1 MLSIPMTLAV
11 GDQAEG
17 LLLDLT
23 IVLAVAAVVTLG
35 LQRLRLS
42 TIPGYLVAGA
52 IIGPGLLGW
61 VDNESSVGVISK
73 LAIVMLMFGI
83 GMHMDLG
90 AIRGGM
96 LRALAV
102 GVVSTFATTLVLAPI
117 GLAFGLSA
125 PASLAISMALA
136 MSSTAAVLRILQ
148 TRRELHQ
155 THGRLALGVLI
166 AQDLMVVV
174 VLMLIPALEMW
185 SEGGA
190 VTRVRDGSLTLD
202 VIRTVLLTVGSIGL
216 IVLLGQAVLPRILD
230 LATHGASPE
239 LRLVIAGA
247 AAIGSAA
254 VTESLGFSAEL
265 GAFLAG
271 FLLASTNFK
280 HEVAGQLAP
289 IRDLFMAI
297 FFVSV
302 GLYVDFALLA
312 DVWWAVLIAIGAVLL
327 VKAASIGLA
336 SWAFGASPPL
346 ALRTGLV
353 LAEAGEFSLVVA
365 FAASEAGIIS
375 AQQWGVL
382 IGIVAATLML
392 TPTLFEFAGS
402 IVSRAAHLPTAPWSA
417 PRVAGSPEEIKSLH
431 DHVII
436 AGFGPVGRAV
446 AYRLDLAEVSY
457 IVVDLNPQTITRQTK
472 LGRRAIFGDVTNP
485 EVLETAG
492 IRRAV
497 AVAITIPDDEA
508 MLHACRAIR
517 AVAPDVRIAARANI
531 MSSALLAREIGADD
545 VTVGEIATA
554 EAMAIGL
561 CAMLGAKIP
570 G

>member
-1 MLSIPMTLAV
+1 MLIQTLAI
-11 GDQAEG
+11 GQHAEG
-17 LLLDLT
+17 FLVDLT
-23 IVLAVAAVVTLG
+23 VVLAVAGVVTLG
-35 LQRLRLS
+35 LQRLKLA
-42 TIPGYLVAGA
+42 TIPGYLIAGA
-52 IIGPGLLGW
+52 LIGPGLLGL
-61 VDNESSVGVISK
+61 VDNDSSVGVISE

-90 AIRGGM
+90 TIRGGM
-96 LRALAV
+96 LRALAI
-102 GVVSTFATTLVLAPI
+102 GAVSTIVTTIALVPAGLALGLDPPQSLVL
-117 GLAFGLSA
+117 
-125 PASLAISMALA
+125 SMALA

-148 TRRELHQ
+148 TRREMHQ

-166 AQDLMVVV
+166 AQDLLVVV
-174 VLMLIPALEMW
+174 VLMLIPAIDMW

-190 VTRVRDGSLTLD
+190 AELPEGGSLMLAI
-202 VIRTVLLTVGSIGL
+202 VRTILLTIGSIGL

-230 LATHGASPE
+230 FATRGASPE

-254 VTESLGFSAEL
+254 VTKSLGFSPEL

-289 IRDLFMAI
+289 IRDLFMAV

-312 DVWWAVLIAIGAVLL
+312 DVWWVVLIAIVIVLV
-327 VKAASIGLA
+327 VKAASIGLS

-346 ALRTGLV
+346 SLRTGLV

-365 FAASEAGIIS
+365 AAAYNREIIGD
-375 AQQWGVL
+375 QEWGVL
-382 IGIVAATLML
+382 IGIVAATIML
-392 TPTLFEFAGS
+392 TPSLFEFAGTMAK
-402 IVSRAAHLPTAPWSA
+402 RAAHLPISPWSA
-417 PRVAGSPEEIKSLH
+417 PRTAGSPEEIGRLH

-446 AYRLDLAEVSY
+446 AYRLDLAEVPW

-472 LGRRAIFGDVTNP
+472 LGRHAIFGDVTNQ

-492 IRRAV
+492 ILRAK

-517 AVAPDVRIAARANI
+517 TIAPGVRIAARANI
-531 MSSALLAREIGADD
+531 MSSALLARTIGADD
-545 VTVGEIATA
+545 VTVGEVATA
-554 EAMAIGL
+554 EAMAAGL
-561 CAMLGAKIP
+561 CNMLDAHIP
-570 G
+570 E